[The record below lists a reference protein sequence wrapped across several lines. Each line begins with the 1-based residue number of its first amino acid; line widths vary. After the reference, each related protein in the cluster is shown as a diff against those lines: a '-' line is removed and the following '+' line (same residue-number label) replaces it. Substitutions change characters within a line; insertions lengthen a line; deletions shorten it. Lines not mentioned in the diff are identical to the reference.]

1 MVDFDKDKLSK
12 NPVFNTKK
20 GNYLISRNNVNEA
33 LPFYTKAIE
42 LDRIFSYPAQYK
54 RAQVRVIKEL
64 YNDAIKD
71 LKDCAL
77 NIETDIIPQFEL
89 MKFYAQNMNTDS

>member
-20 GNYLISRNNVNEA
+20 GNYLISRNKNEA

-64 YNDAIKD
+64 YNDTIKD

>member
-20 GNYLISRNNVNEA
+20 GNYFISRNKNEA

-64 YNDAIKD
+64 YNDTIKD